1 MQDYYIAMDK
11 LGKSIVNRYGGFV
24 YGMYLVYKQN
34 RSRIALNV
42 PAVRS
47 FFEDFGY
54 QKVSKSRAIALIRLI
69 RQYDSNAILVP
80 RTPLKRGRPKK
91 GGPVRPPRPK
101 RPRRSRQMVL
111 PLFDRNTAAPP
122 VRVAKDL
129 TVRENIENCQKATEW
144 LEFVAEITYST
155 VPYVRAKLNE
165 FRVHLGAYA
174 LDDPRPAREFKKH
187 FVNWLKGERKKP
199 ERRTISRI
207 LPASALDLYNA
218 RMGRFN
224 SNNNNSRGIMIT
236 RDNDMRIAYAALK
249 RAWIHGETYRD
260 ISQAY
265 YAIMRLDLFTV
276 CGYTREQMQQDALRM
291 ARGHTYNEL
300 DVNSGHIRLFI
311 HRIRLEG
318 KTVEDV
324 MTAYMA
330 HLVQEGTVGA
340 RRMGVA

>member
-1 MQDYYIAMDK
+1 MDK

-42 PAVRS
+42 PAIRT

-54 QKVSKSRAIALIRLI
+54 QKVSKSRAVALIRLV
-69 RQYDSNAILVP
+69 RQYDSNAIVVP
-80 RTPLKRGRPKK
+80 RTPLKRGRPKT
-91 GGPVRPPRPK
+91 GEPPRPLRPK
-101 RPRRSRQMVL
+101 RPRRPRQLAL
-111 PLFDRNTAAPP
+111 PLADRGTPP

-129 TVRENIENCQKATEW
+129 TVRENIENCQKAAEW

-165 FRVHLGAYA
+165 FRIHLGAYA

-187 FVNWLKGERKKP
+187 FVNWLKGER
-199 ERRTISRI
+199 RRPASRALPRI
-207 LPASALDLYNA
+207 LPAAALDLYGVH
-218 RMGRFN
+218 MGRAN
-224 SNNNNSRGIMIT
+224 PDNTNNSRIMIT

-260 ISQAY
+260 TSQAY
-265 YAIMRLDLFTV
+265 YAIMRLGLFAV
-276 CGYTREQMQQDALRM
+276 CGYTREQMRQDALRM
-291 ARGHTYNEL
+291 TRGRAYTEL
-300 DVNSGHIRLFI
+300 DVNSEYIRLFI
-311 HRIRLEG
+311 GRIRMQG

-324 MTAYMA
+324 MTVYMA
-330 HLVQEGTVGA
+330 YLMETEEWH
-340 RRMGVA
+340 RRAVVA